1 MVNSSE
7 ISITNHVVFS
17 SAHGVSVVVCLLAAI
32 LVLRL
37 KTLVYRLALYQVL
50 SALAMASVGALQ
62 VMRFINYADESSDI
76 YLRICTAIGFLEVYT
91 EWMKLLF
98 TTWVTFHLFC
108 FAVFHKNMKKLEALY
123 VVTSLLVPALI
134 AALLLVTQTYGS
146 RYAGSIYMLHSSAK
160 WEYCID

>member
-17 SAHGVSVVVCLLAAI
+17 SAYGVSVVVCLLAAI

-37 KTLVYRLALYQVL
+37 KLYKALVYRLALYQVL

-62 VMRFINYADESSDI
+62 VMRFINYDESSDI
-76 YLRICTAIGFLEVYT
+76 YHRICTAIGFLEVYT

-98 TTWVTFHLFC
+98 NDVGDLSSILFC
-108 FAVFHKNMKKLEALY
+108 GIPQEYEEA
-123 VVTSLLVPALI
+123 
-134 AALLLVTQTYGS
+134 
-146 RYAGSIYMLHSSAK
+146 
-160 WEYCID
+160 